1 MPTLR
6 RIGSARFFFFSN
18 EGREP
23 PHVHVEQAGATAK
36 FWLDPVALA
45 SSKRFGGR
53 ELRKLEKLVR
63 SHRFEFLEKWREY
76 FSI

>member
-23 PHVHVEQAGATAK
+23 PHVHVEQADALAK

-45 SSKRFGGR
+45 ASVRFR
-53 ELRKLEKLVR
+53 PNELRRLEVLVQE
-63 SHRFEFLEKWREY
+63 HRASFLEAWHEH
-76 FSI
+76 FGS